1 MWLEEVRET
10 LLARRR
16 ALLSK
21 VAQVES
27 DLRWLDENLEPE
39 IEEEGQEANLAR
51 LLERLGEQEREEI
64 EQIDRALTR
73 IEAGDYGFCEACGER
88 IPPARL
94 RALPTAVLCVCCTEE
109 REGRTR
115 G

>member
-1 MWLEEVRET
+1 MQPEKVREK

-27 DLRWLDENLEPE
+27 ELRSLDENLEPE
-39 IEEEGQEANLAR
+39 PEEEGQEANLAR
-51 LLERLGEQEREEI
+51 LLERLEERERREI
-64 EQIDRALTR
+64 EEIDRALTR
-73 IEAGDYGFCEACGER
+73 IATGDYGLCESCGEW
-88 IPPARL
+88 IQPARL
-94 RALPTAVLCVCCTEE
+94 EAMPTAVLCVRCAEE
-109 REGRTR
+109 QEGPR